1 MLNTS
6 SHGHVQP
13 EAVPTGL
20 GIKMTVPTR
29 PRPVGPHRMPKHPI
43 PPDPDAATT
52 VAVLSLVSPPLLT
65 AADARAVDLRWA
77 NLHPDISLMERAGAA
92 AADLAG
98 VLANESGGPALVLAG
113 PGNNGGDALVAA
125 RRLMAQGFRVTA
137 VSRADPARL
146 PPDAARAWAAWHE
159 SGGTILADIPHAQSF
174 SIVIDGLFGVGLQRD
189 VTGAEARWMTEVNA
203 MGCPK
208 LALDVP
214 SGLDSDSGCLRGSAL
229 RADHTLTFLGLK
241 PGLLTA
247 DGPDCAGTLHLD
259 TLGLDSADL
268 PATPGIALTRLE
280 PRHRLPPRARNSHK
294 GLFGHVGIM
303 GAAPG
308 MVGAGLIA
316 ERAALQ
322 QGAGSVT
329 VGALD
334 ERIVVD
340 PFEPQLMF
348 ATPESLVETHPSVLA
363 IGPGLGQSPRA
374 HALLKAALAAPCPLV
389 LDADALNLLAND
401 PALARQAS
409 QRGHPTLLT
418 PHPGEAA
425 RLLGVTTADIQANR
439 IGAARCLSA
448 QYHAHVVLKGAGSV
462 IAHPD
467 GRYALNTSGGPWL
480 AQAGSGDRLT
490 GMVAALM
497 AQGMDAA
504 NALEAAVWL
513 HGGAK
518 IGR

>member
-1 MLNTS
+1 MSTD
-6 SHGHVQP
+6 
-13 EAVPTGL
+13 
-20 GIKMTVPTR
+20 I
-29 PRPVGPHRMPKHPI
+29 
-43 PPDPDAATT
+43 
-52 VAVLSLVSPPLLT
+52 
-65 AADARAVDLRWA
+65 RAIDRQWA
-77 NLHPDISLMERAGAA
+77 MHHPDIPLMERAGAA
-92 AADLAG
+92 AAQLAG
-98 VLANESGGPALVLAG
+98 TLASESGEPVLVLAG
-113 PGNNGGDALVAA
+113 PGNNGGDALAAA
-125 RRLMAQGFRVTA
+125 RRLMGQGFRVA
-137 VSRADPARL
+137 IVSRADPTRL

-159 SGGTILADIPHAQSF
+159 SGGTLLADIPAAQNF
-174 SIVIDGLFGVGLQRD
+174 SLVIDGLFGVGLQRD
-189 VTGAEARWMTEVNA
+189 VTGIAAHWIAQANGMN
-203 MGCPK
+203 CPK

-214 SGLDSDSGCLRGSAL
+214 SGLDSDSGRIRGCAL

-247 DGPDCAGTLHLD
+247 DGPDYAGTLHLD
-259 TLGLDSADL
+259 TLGIDPAAL

-280 PRHRLPPRARNSHK
+280 PRHRLPPRVRNSHK
-294 GLFGHVGIM
+294 GQFGHVGIV

-316 ERAALQ
+316 GRAALQ

-334 ERIVVD
+334 ERVAVD
-340 PFEPQLMF
+340 YIEPRLMF
-348 ATPESLVETHPSVLA
+348 AAPEILVGARLSVLA
-363 IGPGLGQSPRA
+363 IGPGLGQSARA
-374 HALLKAALAAPCPLV
+374 HALLEAALAVPCPLV
-389 LDADALNLLAND
+389 LDADALNLLVND

-439 IGAARCLSA
+439 IGAARRLSA

-462 IAHPD
+462 IVHPD

-513 HGGAK
+513 HGGATP
-518 IGR
+518 

>member
-6 SHGHVQP
+6 SYGHVQP

-65 AADARAVDLRWA
+65 AADAWTVDRRCASLQ
-77 NLHPDISLMERAGAA
+77 PDISLMERAGAA

-294 GLFGHVGIM
+294 GLFGHVGII

-316 ERAALQ
+316 GR
-322 QGAGSVT
+322 
-329 VGALD
+329 
-334 ERIVVD
+334 
-340 PFEPQLMF
+340 

-401 PALARQAS
+401 PQLAERVSGRSDLA
-409 QRGHPTLLT
+409 LLT

-425 RLLGVTTADIQANR
+425 RLLGATVAEIQANR
-439 IGAARCLSA
+439 VGAAQHLSA
-448 QYHAHVVLKGAGSV
+448 RFGAHVALKGAGTV
-462 IAHPD
+462 IVHPG
-467 GRYALNTSGGPWL
+467 GRYAINTSGGPWL

-490 GMVAALM
+490 GMVAALIG
-497 AQGMDAA
+497 QGMDAA
-504 NALEAAVWL
+504 NALEAAVGL
-513 HGGAK
+513 HGAAAAP
-518 IGR
+518 